1 MPILVTA
8 FTPFGGDALNASQEI
23 LNALPE
29 TLGGVRLEKRLLP
42 VSFRF
47 APRLALEAAE
57 RLRPEAIVCLG
68 QAGGRDAVTPERVAV
83 NLMDAKI
90 PDNDGFQPV
99 DQPVIPN
106 APAAYFSTLPVKA
119 MVDHMQGVGVPARL
133 SDSAGSYV
141 CNALMFAMLHRMRE
155 IPCGFIHVP
164 YLTEQGKGETIP
176 SLPRE
181 TVLRGITI
189 CLQTLERGN
198 Q

>member
-8 FTPFGGDALNASQEI
+8 FEPFGGDVLNASQEI
-23 LNALPE
+23 LNALPA
-29 TLGGVRLEKRLLP
+29 TIGGVRLEKRLLP
-42 VSFRF
+42 VTFF
-47 APRLALEAAE
+47 AASVIAVEAAAA
-57 RLRPEAIVCLG
+57 LRPDAIVCLG

-83 NLMDAKI
+83 NHMDAKI

-119 MVDHMQGVGVPARL
+119 MVDHMRGVGVPARL
-133 SDSAGSYV
+133 SDSAGTYV

-164 YLTEQGKGETIP
+164 YLTGQRKGDEMP
-176 SLPRE
+176 SLPKAL
-181 TVLRGITI
+181 VLRGVTA
-189 CLQTLERGN
+189 CLQTL
-198 Q
+198 

>member
-23 LNALPE
+23 LNALPA
-29 TLGGVRLEKRLLP
+29 TLGGVRLEKFLLP
-42 VSFRF
+42 VSFRA

-83 NLMDAKI
+83 NLMDASM

-99 DQPVIPN
+99 DEPVIPN
-106 APAAYFSTLPVKA
+106 APAAYFSALPVKA
-119 MVDHMQGVGVPARL
+119 MVEAMQRIGVPARL
-133 SDSAGSYV
+133 SNTAGTYV
-141 CNALMFAMLHRMRE
+141 CNALMFAMLHQTKD

-164 YLTEQGKGETIP
+164 YLTEQGKGETAP
-176 SLPRE
+176 SLPKE
-181 TVLRGITI
+181 TILRGAAA
-189 CLQTLERGN
+189 CLQIL
-198 Q
+198 

>member
-8 FTPFGGDALNASQEI
+8 FEPFGGDALNASQEI
-23 LNALPE
+23 LNALPA
-29 TLGGVRLEKRLLP
+29 TIGGVRLEKRLLP
-42 VSFRF
+42 VTFF
-47 APRLALEAAE
+47 AASIIAVEAAAA
-57 RLRPEAIVCLG
+57 LRPDAIVCLG

-83 NLMDAKI
+83 NHMDAKI

-133 SDSAGSYV
+133 SDSAGTYV

-176 SLPRE
+176 SLPKE
-181 TVLRGITI
+181 TVLRGITA
-189 CLQTLERGN
+189 CLRTL
-198 Q
+198 

>member
-23 LNALPE
+23 LNALPA

-42 VSFRF
+42 VTFF
-47 APRLALEAAE
+47 AASVFAVETAAA
-57 RLRPEAIVCLG
+57 LRPDAIVCLG

-83 NLMDAKI
+83 NHMDAKI

-99 DQPVIPN
+99 DEPIFPDG
-106 APAAYFSTLPVKA
+106 PAAYFSTLPVKA
-119 MVDHMQGVGVPARL
+119 MVEALQRLAVPARL
-133 SDSAGSYV
+133 SDTAGTYV
-141 CNALMFAMLHRMRE
+141 CNCLMYAMLHRMRE

-176 SLPRE
+176 SLPKE
-181 TVLRGITI
+181 TVLRGITA
-189 CLQTLERGN
+189 CLRTL
-198 Q
+198 

>member
-23 LNALPE
+23 LNALPA

-42 VSFRF
+42 VSFRS

-57 RLRPEAIVCLG
+57 RLRPDAIVCLG

-83 NLMDAKI
+83 NLMDAAM

-99 DQPVIPN
+99 DEPIFPDG
-106 APAAYFSTLPVKA
+106 PAACFSTLPVKA
-119 MVDHMQGVGVPARL
+119 MVEAMQRLAVPARL
-133 SDSAGSYV
+133 SDTAGTYV
-141 CNALMFAMLHRMRE
+141 CNCHMYAMLHRMRE

-164 YLTEQGKGETIP
+164 YLTEQGKGEAAL
-176 SLPRE
+176 SLPKE
-181 TVLRGITI
+181 TVLRGITV
-189 CLQTLERGN
+189 CLQTL
-198 Q
+198 

>member
-8 FTPFGGDALNASQEI
+8 FEPFGGDALNASQEI
-23 LNALPE
+23 LNALPA
-29 TLGGVRLEKRLLP
+29 THGGVRLEKRLLP
-42 VSFRF
+42 VTFF
-47 APRLALEAAE
+47 AASVIAVEAAAA
-57 RLRPEAIVCLG
+57 LRPDAIVCLG

-83 NLMDAKI
+83 NHMDAKI

-133 SDSAGSYV
+133 SDSAGTYV

-164 YLTEQGKGETIP
+164 YLTEQGKGEEAP
-176 SLPRE
+176 SLPKE
-181 TVLRGITI
+181 TVLRGITA
-189 CLQTLERGN
+189 CLRTL
-198 Q
+198 

>member
-23 LNALPE
+23 LNALPA

-42 VSFRF
+42 VSFRA

-68 QAGGRDAVTPERVAV
+68 QAGGRDVVTPERVAV
-83 NLMDAKI
+83 NLMDAAI
-90 PDNDGFQPV
+90 SDSDGFQPV
-99 DQPVIPN
+99 DEPVIPN

-119 MVDHMQGVGVPARL
+119 MVEAMQRVGVPARL
-133 SDSAGSYV
+133 SNSAGTYV
-141 CNALMFAMLHRMRE
+141 CNALMFAMLHQTKD

-164 YLTEQGKGETIP
+164 YLTEQGKGEAAP
-176 SLPRE
+176 SLPKE
-181 TVLRGITI
+181 TVLRGVTA
-189 CLQTLERGN
+189 CLQIL
-198 Q
+198 

>member
-23 LNALPE
+23 LNALPA

-42 VSFRF
+42 VSFRS

-99 DQPVIPN
+99 DEPVIPN
-106 APAAYFSTLPVKA
+106 APAAYFSALPVKA
-119 MVDHMQGVGVPARL
+119 MVEAMQRIGVPARL
-133 SDSAGSYV
+133 SNTAGTYV
-141 CNALMFAMLHRMRE
+141 CNALMYAVLHQTKDV
-155 IPCGFIHVP
+155 PCGFIHVP
-164 YLTEQGKGETIP
+164 YLTGQGKGETP
-176 SLPRE
+176 SLSKE
-181 TVLRGITI
+181 CVLRGITA
-189 CLQTLERGN
+189 CLQTFLK
-198 Q
+198 

>member
-8 FTPFGGDALNASQEI
+8 FEPFGGDALNASQEI
-23 LNALPE
+23 LNALPA

-42 VSFRF
+42 VTFF
-47 APRLALEAAE
+47 AASVIAVEDAAA
-57 RLRPEAIVCLG
+57 LRPDAIVCLG

-119 MVDHMQGVGVPARL
+119 MVDHMRGVGVPARL

-164 YLTEQGKGETIP
+164 YLTKQGKGETIP
-176 SLPRE
+176 SLPKE
-181 TVLRGITI
+181 TVLRGITA
-189 CLQTLERGN
+189 CLRTL
-198 Q
+198 

>member
-8 FTPFGGDALNASQEI
+8 FEPFGGDALNASQEI
-23 LNALPE
+23 LNALPA
-29 TLGGVRLEKRLLP
+29 TLGGVRLEKRCLP
-42 VSFRF
+42 VSFF
-47 APRLALEAAE
+47 AASVIAVEAAAA
-57 RLRPEAIVCLG
+57 LRPDAIVCLG

-119 MVDHMQGVGVPARL
+119 MVDHMQCAGVPARL

-155 IPCGFIHVP
+155 IPCGFIHIP

-176 SLPRE
+176 SLPKE
-181 TVLRGITI
+181 TVLRGITA
-189 CLQTLERGN
+189 CLRTL
-198 Q
+198 

>member
-8 FTPFGGDALNASQEI
+8 FEPFGGDALNASQEI
-23 LNALPE
+23 LNALPA
-29 TLGGVRLEKRLLP
+29 THGGVRLEKRLLP
-42 VSFRF
+42 VSFCF

-83 NLMDAKI
+83 NLMDASM

-99 DQPVIPN
+99 DEPVIPN

-119 MVDHMQGVGVPARL
+119 MVEAMQRVGVPARL
-133 SDSAGSYV
+133 SDTAGTYV
-141 CNALMFAMLHRMRE
+141 CNALMYAILHQTKD

-164 YLTEQGKGETIP
+164 YLTEQGKEDAP
-176 SLPRE
+176 SLSKE
-181 TVLRGITI
+181 CVLRGITA
-189 CLQTLERGN
+189 CLQIL
-198 Q
+198 

>member
-23 LNALPE
+23 LNALPA

-42 VSFRF
+42 VSFCF
-47 APRLALEAAE
+47 APRLALEAAD

-83 NLMDAKI
+83 NLMDASM

-99 DQPVIPN
+99 DEPVIPN
-106 APAAYFSTLPVKA
+106 APAAYFSALPVKTMVEA
-119 MVDHMQGVGVPARL
+119 MQRIGVPARL
-133 SDSAGSYV
+133 SNTAGTYV
-141 CNALMFAMLHRMRE
+141 CNALMFAMLHQTKD

-164 YLTEQGKGETIP
+164 YLTEQRKGETP
-176 SLPRE
+176 SLSKE
-181 TVLRGITI
+181 CVLRGVTA
-189 CLQTLERGN
+189 CLQIL
-198 Q
+198 